1 MVVTVF
7 RARVRADLN
16 PALFPEIARRN
27 ARMLELA
34 SSMPGFLSYKEF
46 AGADGEMLSI
56 VEFDTEEHVR
66 AWGELPEH
74 REVQRWG
81 RENVFS
87 EYTIHTSQVV
97 RTMRFP

>member
-7 RARVRADLN
+7 RARVRKDLN
-16 PALFPEIARRN
+16 PALYPEVAKRN

-46 AGADGEMLSI
+46 AAADGELLSI
-56 VEFDTEEHVR
+56 VEFDTLEHVR
-66 AWGELPEH
+66 AWGEQPEH

-81 RENVFS
+81 REVLFS
-87 EYTIHTSQVV
+87 EYTIHTSEIA